1 MGKVLPYEASL
12 PIDGFGTTGED
23 TQINLIII
31 RGYRVPSARFFLLPL
46 LVGVFLAGCAAPMIT
61 QLSGNTYQI
70 KGKDYR
76 GGFGKPADFVT
87 SVKKEATDF
96 AASQGMVL
104 EPVSMSEVPMG
115 PMRFYEFEYT
125 FKLVDPNQPA
135 TNVDYK
141 QVTQT
146 PKGKASANPFDRFD
160 PPKSDET
167 KNSSASASCDPDGA
181 KPCYVAETF
190 SDGCVYQ
197 GFMQRGKRQ
206 GEGKC
211 TWSDGTVSEGVYVNN
226 TMRRGTVLDR
236 NGNLYTG
243 EVKNG
248 TADGMG
254 EIRYKDGKRFEGLVR
269 AGKPVKGTYIT
280 PDGSKYIG
288 TIRNGYPDGRGVA
301 YAPDGS
307 FIYAGNWVEGNPDGV
322 TDANGLT
329 CLKYG
334 FKPRTTDFAKCRQQL
349 DMAAVQ
355 SSLIQQQQRME
366 LERQRSARIEQIMR
380 DHEMR
385 MYLNDISNDA
395 ARARREADMAR
406 REAAEYR
413 RQYEQLDQD
422 RDFQRQIETGKREQ
436 RGWTWKP

>member
-1 MGKVLPYEASL
+1 MYKAV
-12 PIDGFGTTGED
+12 
-23 TQINLIII
+23 
-31 RGYRVPSARFFLLPL
+31 RFFLPWVVGLF
-46 LVGVFLAGCAAPMIT
+46 LVGCAAPVIT
-61 QLSGNTYQI
+61 QLSGDTYQV
-70 KGKDYR
+70 KATDYR
-76 GGFGKPADFVT
+76 GAFGKPADFVADI
-87 SVKKEATDF
+87 KKQVDDF
-96 AASQGMVL
+96 AAREGKVVQV
-104 EPVSMSEVPMG
+104 VSMSEVPRG
-115 PMRFYEFEYT
+115 VLGRFYEFDYT

-135 TNVDYK
+135 TNVDYG
-141 QVTQT
+141 QVIQT

-160 PPKSDET
+160 PPKSDKT
-167 KNSSASASCDPDGA
+167 KSSSASASCDPDGS
-181 KPCYVAETF
+181 KPCYVTETF
-190 SDGCVYQ
+190 TDGCVYQ
-197 GFMQRGKRQ
+197 GYMQRGKRQ

-211 TWSDGTVSEGVYVNN
+211 TWSDGSVSEGVYVNN
-226 TMRRGTVLDR
+226 TMRRGTVLYR

-248 TADGMG
+248 AADGMG
-254 EIRYKDGKRFEGLVR
+254 EIRYTDGKRFEGLVR

-280 PDGSKYIG
+280 PDGTKYIG

-349 DMAAVQ
+349 DMVAVQ

-395 ARARREADMAR
+395 ARARREAEMAR

-413 RQYEQLDQD
+413 RQDEQRQND
-422 RDFQRQIETGKREQ
+422 RDFQRQIELNNRPVPGA
-436 RGWTWKP
+436 WTWRP